1 MPRIKNPNNWI
12 EIAIEKSLEKDNI
25 KKELIRF
32 WKEFYKKY
40 FKMQSNGTQDEEK
53 TKSILN
59 EDDSSL
65 NQDDCTRDDSTLEES
80 IREESTLNQ
89 DDSTQT
95 QEKSTNNEEDSTLN
109 AKKTINKSIKK
120 NKRGNTKSEQYK
132 QEVFDIL
139 HDSKKSLPLSE
150 DELKK
155 IQMKIEDLT
164 MLFDEESMFIKKKK
178 KSS

>member
-1 MPRIKNPNNWI
+1 MTKKQYPNNWI
-12 EIAIEKSLEKDNI
+12 EIAIEKSLEKENM
-25 KKELIRF
+25 KMELIRF
-32 WKEFYKKY
+32 WKEFYNKY
-40 FKMQSNGTQDEEK
+40 FEMQSNGTQDEEK

-65 NQDDCTRDDSTLEES
+65 N
-80 IREESTLNQ
+80 
-89 DDSTQT
+89 

-139 HDSKKSLPLSE
+139 HNSKKSLPLSE

-155 IQMKIEDLT
+155 VQMKIEDLT
-164 MLFDEESMFIKKKK
+164 MLFD
-178 KSS
+178 